1 VAVDSAGRVL
11 DFGAVRFLHPEDV
24 VFTQMLTGWR
34 NQQLSRN
41 LSFGTIEGRERLVT
55 RFQESTN
62 EYPWQWTPAH
72 VDEFF
77 GDLRSVKHAAQ
88 STIRSYQAALR
99 AFCSYVASPDY
110 GWDRVCEQYFG
121 THPSQVC
128 FDWNTAVHAQTNESD
143 PKRRPFTRQ
152 ELQAFFDRADD
163 EVDQPSSIRQRPL
176 WPANS
181 SSVKQ

>member
-1 VAVDSAGRVL
+1 MILASNAMYREVFVAVDSAGRVL
-11 DFGAVRFLHPEDV
+11 DFGAVRYLHPEDH

-55 RFQESTN
+55 RFQEFTN

-77 GDLRSVKHAAQ
+77 GDLRSVKHVAQ

-99 AFCSYVASPDY
+99 AFCAYAASPEY

-121 THPSQVC
+121 THPAQVC
-128 FDWNTAVHAQTNESD
+128 LNIRAFGVHPSCVRGPTA
-143 PKRRPFTRQ
+143 
-152 ELQAFFDRADD
+152 RAR
-163 EVDQPSSIRQRPL
+163 SSGPGCR
-176 WPANS
+176 
-181 SSVKQ
+181 